1 MTDSSLPG
9 RTHRDSAAVILST
22 LFFSISATD
31 SRGRHFHLPPP
42 SQQRF
47 PSNQR
52 PLDLLGGS
60 VQPRLWQQIMRRHF
74 WLTASVQGPG
84 RPVRRLARHSKH
96 RRILF
101 FFERRPLTGR
111 DLQDGPACDEGAV
124 RR

>member
-9 RTHRDSAAVILST
+9 RTDPDSAAVIYRLYS
-22 LFFSISATD
+22 FSISATD

-47 PSNQR
+47 SSNQR

-74 WLTASVQGPG
+74 GLTASVHGPD
-84 RPVRRLARHSKH
+84 
-96 RRILF
+96 
-101 FFERRPLTGR
+101 R
-111 DLQDGPACDEGAV
+111 DL
-124 RR
+124 